1 MMTRFFTSPPP
12 LALITS
18 GCYEL
23 EETTANIRVVS
34 IDDNGEEVP
43 EDDITVQLYFNPQ
56 AGSSTGSILFAGP
69 NPSTLM
75 EKTTDEGFATFNF
88 SEYYV
93 AGQAGL
99 VVLDV
104 IACRGNLYGEG
115 LIKVNEMQTNETT
128 VVVGAG
134 ARVLRTLNSHS
145 SSD

>member
-1 MMTRFFTSPPP
+1 MLRIGRDDREHPRRFH
-12 LALITS
+12 
-18 GCYEL
+18 
-23 EETTANIRVVS
+23 RRQR
-34 IDDNGEEVP
+34 EEVP

-128 VVVGAG
+128 VVVETMPGQECFE
-134 ARVLRTLNSHS
+134 L
-145 SSD
+145 

>member
-1 MMTRFFTSPPP
+1 MMTRFFTPLV
-12 LALITS
+12 LALTVGFLS

-128 VVVGAG
+128 VVVETMPGQECFE
-134 ARVLRTLNSHS
+134 L
-145 SSD
+145 